1 MLWVALDTVEPNN
14 LENKYFSDSE
24 IYMKISNFSEYVHL
38 VLQESC
44 WLLNSLIIG
53 LKSQNEK

>member
-1 MLWVALDTVEPNN
+1 MGGPGYGESKKLSD
-14 LENKYFSDSE
+14 KYFIDSE

-44 WLLNSLIIG
+44 WLLTSLLIG
-53 LKSQNEK
+53 LES